1 MKLNKI
7 LSFLFILLFTGS
19 LQAYEISK
27 IKFVDNSGNEI
38 PNEMFINRID
48 IKPGTQFSEKAVSDA
63 IKALYDTRKI
73 KDVAAEVIVDDKVQY
88 ILQFKMTL
96 NVIVTKISFSG
107 NVELDDDDLIDE
119 MEHGIGV
126 PLDMEQMA
134 KDKGKIFE
142 LYSKNGSFN
151 TEINITTKETDTAGE
166 VEVVF
171 AIKEKE
177 AHQID
182 SVTIIGASAFD
193 PEDLTDEMKTQPS
206 FWRYIFDTGYLNEDL
221 FKFDLDD
228 LARKYKKKGY
238 LDFKVID
245 VERVIDEEYINLIV
259 YIKEGEPYTIKNIS
273 MRWLNIP
280 GKEDDTYLFK
290 EEDIRPLI
298 DSEPG
303 FIYNL
308 EIEEQDIKRMEAKY
322 NNLGY
327 LKFRCNTQLKSNPNT
342 REVDVEYQV
351 YEGTP
356 SVIRD
361 VKIVGN
367 TITRDY
373 VIRRE
378 LALHPTDLANKLLID
393 KSKNR
398 LLGLGYFN
406 EVDILDSDTGI
417 DGETDLTVKVNEKET
432 GQLNFGAGFSSA
444 SSFIGSIGMQQS
456 NFDWDSDKWPYR
468 GGGQK
473 LRATLEAGTSRS
485 RFEISFVEPWLNDKP
500 LSLSTSLYYTT
511 RLFDEYEEQHI
522 GVNGSL
528 TSRMK
533 DFPGWVFTRG
543 MRIELID
550 VDVDNGATQELK
562 DEEVSDFVTALYFN
576 FGKDTRN
583 SVRRATQGGRFFLN
597 TELQTVALG
606 SANNSYKIKVGGA
619 EYISV
624 FDESVIKFS
633 GEIGATD
640 AFGGEVPIYDRF
652 FAGGL
657 NTIRGY
663 EFRKVGPLD
672 DEGDELGGNS
682 LLIGT
687 VELDV
692 PLFKRVNGA
701 WFFDAGNV
709 WDSAYAWNPFDI
721 NVTTGLGIRLDLPIG
736 MLRLDYGVP
745 IYNVNEEDS
754 SGRLHF
760 NFGYNF

>member
-7 LSFLFILLFTGS
+7 LSFLFILFFTGL

-27 IKFVDNSGNEI
+27 IEFLDNSGNMI

-48 IKPGTQFSEKAVSDA
+48 IKPGVQFSEKAVSDA

-73 KDVAAEVIVDDKVQY
+73 KDVSAEVIVNDKVEY
-88 ILQFKMTL
+88 VLQFKITL
-96 NVIVTKISFSG
+96 NVIVTKILFEG
-107 NVELDDDDLIDE
+107 NNELDDDDLTDE
-119 MEHGIGV
+119 IEHGTGV
-126 PLDMEQMA
+126 PLDMEQMS

-151 TEINITTKETDTAGE
+151 TKIEITTKDTNTPGE
-166 VEVVF
+166 VDVVF
-171 AIKEKE
+171 VIEEKQ
-177 AHQID
+177 AYQID
-182 SVTIIGASAFD
+182 SVTIVGASAFD
-193 PEDLTDEMKTQPS
+193 PEDLTDDMKTQPS
-206 FWRYIFDTGYLNEDL
+206 FWRYIFDTGFLNEDL

-238 LDFKVID
+238 LDFKVLD
-245 VERVIDEEYINLIV
+245 VERKIDEEYINLII
-259 YIKEGEPYTIKNIS
+259 YIKEGEPYTIKSIS
-273 MRWLNIP
+273 TKWLNIP
-280 GKEDDTYLFK
+280 GKEDDTYLFS

-308 EIEEQDIKRMEAKY
+308 EIEEQDIERMEAKY

-327 LKFRCNTQLKSNPNT
+327 LKFRCNTQLKSNPET
-342 REVDVEYQV
+342 REVDVEYQI

-361 VKIVGN
+361 IKVIGN

-406 EVDILDSDTGI
+406 EVDILDRDTGI

-444 SSFIGSIGMQQS
+444 SSFIGSVGVQQS
-456 NFDWDSDKWPYR
+456 NFDWDSENWPYR

-473 LRATLEAGTSRS
+473 VRATLEAGTRRS

-511 RLFDEYEEQHI
+511 RIFDDYEEQRI
-522 GVNGSL
+522 GANASL
-528 TSRMK
+528 SSRMK
-533 DFPGWVFTRG
+533 DFPGWVYTRG

-550 VDVDNGATQELK
+550 VDVD
-562 DEEVSDFVTALYFN
+562 S
-576 FGKDTRN
+576 
-583 SVRRATQGGRFFLN
+583 
-597 TELQTVALG
+597 
-606 SANNSYKIKVGGA
+606 
-619 EYISV
+619 
-624 FDESVIKFS
+624 
-633 GEIGATD
+633 
-640 AFGGEVPIYDRF
+640 
-652 FAGGL
+652 
-657 NTIRGY
+657 
-663 EFRKVGPLD
+663 
-672 DEGDELGGNS
+672 
-682 LLIGT
+682 
-687 VELDV
+687 
-692 PLFKRVNGA
+692 
-701 WFFDAGNV
+701 
-709 WDSAYAWNPFDI
+709 
-721 NVTTGLGIRLDLPIG
+721 
-736 MLRLDYGVP
+736 
-745 IYNVNEEDS
+745 
-754 SGRLHF
+754 
-760 NFGYNF
+760 